1 MKFVNKLLMLTLIT
15 IIITSVSIA
24 SVFAE
29 TFYYVD
35 NFEFTRYSDGGWT
48 ISGYTGDDTDLL
60 IPDTLLDVKVS
71 AIYPSAFRDNQSI
84 SSVNF
89 PESIKSIG
97 AMAFRGC
104 TELSQVHFSS
114 NLKIMALGCFQN
126 CPSLK
131 MIDLSG
137 TSINSLGQQVFY
149 SCENLEVIY
158 LPETCTEIC
167 PFAFYQ
173 DHSLKRAYI
182 PASVT
187 TISDNS
193 FNDCPNLVFYC
204 YSNSYAHQYAQ
215 ENGIDYILLDEI
227 KYELG
232 DVDMDGEITISD
244 VTLIQK
250 NLADIE
256 SFTDESE
263 YLADVDKNGT
273 VNIDDAT
280 IIQKYLAEII
290 TSFE

>member
-29 TFYYVD
+29 TFYYID
-35 NFEFTRYSDGGWT
+35 GFEFTRYTDGGWT
-48 ISGYTGDDTDLL
+48 ISDYRGDDSDLI

-71 AIYPSAFRDNQSI
+71 AIYPSAFMNNQSI
-84 SSVNF
+84 TSVYF

-114 NLKIMALGCFQN
+114 NLTIMALGCFQY

-131 MIDLSG
+131 TIDLSD
-137 TSINSLGQQVFY
+137 TSINSLGQQAFY
-149 SCENLEVIY
+149 SCENLEVVY
-158 LPETCTEIC
+158 LPETCTEISSY
-167 PFAFYQ
+167 AFYE
-173 DHSLKRAYI
+173 DYALERVYI

-187 TISDNS
+187 AISANS
-193 FNDCPNLVFYC
+193 FNDCPNLTFYC

-215 ENGIDYILLDEI
+215 ENGIPYVLLDEI
-227 KYELG
+227 NYEIG
-232 DVDMDGEITISD
+232 DADMDGDVTISD
-244 VTLIQK
+244 VTAIQK
-250 NLADIE
+250 SLVDVLTLTEEA
-256 SFTDESE
+256 E
-263 YLADVDKNGT
+263 YLADVDKNGI

-280 IIQKYLAEII
+280 NIQKYLAEII
-290 TSFE
+290 NSFE